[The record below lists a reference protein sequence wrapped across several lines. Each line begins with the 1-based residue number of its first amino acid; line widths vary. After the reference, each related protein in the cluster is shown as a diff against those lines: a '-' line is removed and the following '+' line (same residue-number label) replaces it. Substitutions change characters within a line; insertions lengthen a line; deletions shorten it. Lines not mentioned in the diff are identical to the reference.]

1 MFQISDNSVMARY
14 AEKSRSSKALN
25 VTFWILQGLLAAAFL
40 VAGTTKLA
48 GPQMQVAFFE
58 KIGLGQWFRYFTG
71 GLEVIGA
78 ILVLV
83 PRTAVVGAAL
93 LGVTMVGAVDIHLL
107 ITGGSPVP
115 SVVLLVIAVA
125 VIWYRELYLKTRQ
138 YQSVQNR

>member
-1 MFQISDNSVMARY
+1 MLQVSDNSVIGQHAG
-14 AEKSRSSKALN
+14 ESRSSKALN
-25 VTFWILQGLLAAAFL
+25 ITFWILQGLLAATFL

-48 GPQMQVAFFE
+48 SPQTQVAFFE
-58 KIGLGQWFRYFTG
+58 KIGLGQWFRHFTG

-83 PRTAVVGAAL
+83 PRTAGFAAIL

-115 SVVLLVIAVA
+115 SIALLVIAIA
-125 VIWYRELYLKTRQ
+125 VTWYHELHLKRRQ
-138 YQSVQNR
+138 